1 MPTIDDIAT
10 AALRRLEEDTVSPVF
25 WNYPE
30 MRSLVLEALCEAILI
45 TGSPQVRITSAP
57 YTLIAN
63 QTFQPAPQ
71 VVFANH
77 SVLAIV
83 RIEGT
88 GNLALHKC
96 SLFDL
101 DMDNKDWRNDAPT
114 AVPRDWF
121 PFGLGG
127 VFGIHP
133 QVVAPVQVVLT
144 AIEYPIITSPP
155 FGGGEPI
162 NFQSEFNLG
171 FEAYVAHA
179 ARIKEGGAE
188 ADAGMPLYEL
198 FLSVATELSKFQLRK
213 DSLRF
218 SRTMGPLGELNEVET
233 K

>member
-57 YTLIAN
+57 YTLVAN

-101 DMDNKDWRNDAPT
+101 DMDNKDWRNDLQQRFVWKNKSPLGHGVN
-114 AVPRDWF
+114 VP
-121 PFGLGG
+121 
-127 VFGIHP
+127 
-133 QVVAPVQVVLT
+133 A
-144 AIEYPIITSPP
+144 ES
-155 FGGGEPI
+155 
-162 NFQSEFNLG
+162 QS
-171 FEAYVAHA
+171 
-179 ARIKEGGAE
+179 
-188 ADAGMPLYEL
+188 
-198 FLSVATELSKFQLRK
+198 FQLLEKAR
-213 DSLRF
+213 
-218 SRTMGPLGELNEVET
+218 
-233 K
+233 